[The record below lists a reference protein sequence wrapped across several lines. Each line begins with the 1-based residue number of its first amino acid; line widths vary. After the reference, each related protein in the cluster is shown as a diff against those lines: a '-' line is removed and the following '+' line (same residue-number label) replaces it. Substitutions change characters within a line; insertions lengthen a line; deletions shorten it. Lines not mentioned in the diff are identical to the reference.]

1 MAENNDDQYLD
12 ELLNSLRSSNDDGSD
27 ALSDKNENLP
37 ADAGQNNRDDKLI
50 IDDSS
55 QMEDNDKSQD
65 NTQNDDDIFAL
76 EDNGEEQ
83 DVNQPI
89 EEDNEDYDD
98 QSSANGSEDN
108 DSLMDMFNQLN
119 GDVMQTDG
127 SNADTDASQAS
138 SDAEQENGDDNAES
152 DIITLTDDEDNSKAY
167 GEPVDDDSKPNA
179 DNQPNKEDSIENTE
193 KLSDAKSAAKNAKE
207 EKAEAARKEKEAK
220 KEEKERKKAEK
231 KAKKEQKKAEKAAKK
246 NKNKS
251 EPENESVDGAS
262 QGNVDL
268 IDRLYNDEE
277 ASGGS
282 SDDDLDSIPERE
294 EETKPKKKKEK
305 KKKEPKPKKP
315 KKEKVK
321 KEKKP
326 AQPSELVKV
335 TKGTFIGMFITIVLI
350 VGIVYLGT
358 SFVSYGI
365 TVSQAKE
372 HFNNGKF
379 DQAFDSISGIN
390 IRKSDEN
397 TYYAIRTVA
406 SVYVDYCSYINY
418 DKAGMKFEALD
429 ALIKGLQHYD
439 EYYSDAEK
447 YEVLDQYDAV
457 KNQILSELSSYG
469 ISEDDAV
476 YYGSLENEQQYRE
489 ILSDI
494 GEVTE

>member
-55 QMEDNDKSQD
+55 QMKDNDKSQD

-89 EEDNEDYDD
+89 EEDNEDYDE

-108 DSLMDMFNQLN
+108 DSLMNLFNQLN
-119 GDVMQTDG
+119 GDVMQTDD

-152 DIITLTDDEDNSKAY
+152 DIITLTDDEGNSKAY
-167 GEPVDDDSKPNA
+167 SEPENDDSKPNA
-179 DNQPNKEDSIENTE
+179 DNQPDKEDGRENIENDV
-193 KLSDAKSAAKNAKE
+193 KAATKNAKE
-207 EKAEAARKEKEAK
+207 EKAKAARKEKEAK

-251 EPENESVDGAS
+251 ESENESVDSAS
-262 QGNVDL
+262 QDNVDL

-277 ASGGS
+277 AVGGS

-489 ILSDI
+489 ILSVI
-494 GEVTE
+494 GGVTE

>member
-55 QMEDNDKSQD
+55 QMKDNDKSQD

-89 EEDNEDYDD
+89 EEDNEDYDE

-108 DSLMDMFNQLN
+108 DSLMNLFNQLN
-119 GDVMQTDG
+119 GDVMQTDD

-152 DIITLTDDEDNSKAY
+152 DIITLTDDEGNSKAY
-167 GEPVDDDSKPNA
+167 SEPENDDSKPNA
-179 DNQPNKEDSIENTE
+179 DNQPDKEDGRENIENDV
-193 KLSDAKSAAKNAKE
+193 KAATKNAKE
-207 EKAEAARKEKEAK
+207 EKAKAARKEKEAK

-231 KAKKEQKKAEKAAKK
+231 KAEKAAKK

-251 EPENESVDGAS
+251 ESENESVDSAS
-262 QGNVDL
+262 QDNVDL

-277 ASGGS
+277 AVGGS

-489 ILSDI
+489 ILSGI

>member
-55 QMEDNDKSQD
+55 QMKDNDKSQD

-89 EEDNEDYDD
+89 EEDNEDYDE

-108 DSLMDMFNQLN
+108 DSLMNLFNQLN
-119 GDVMQTDG
+119 GDVMQTDD

-152 DIITLTDDEDNSKAY
+152 DIITLTDDEGNSKAY
-167 GEPVDDDSKPNA
+167 SEPENDDSKPNA
-179 DNQPNKEDSIENTE
+179 DNQPDKEDGRENIENDV
-193 KLSDAKSAAKNAKE
+193 KAATKNAKE
-207 EKAEAARKEKEAK
+207 EKAKAARKEKEAK

-251 EPENESVDGAS
+251 ESENESVDSAS
-262 QGNVDL
+262 QDNVDL

-277 ASGGS
+277 AVGGS

-489 ILSDI
+489 ILSGI